1 MSVFYIDTD
10 NFLTAKSV
18 YSDSSLLTK
27 APDGYYSYSGNYRRQ
42 LFGKLQDV
50 AECPISS
57 YPVTFLT
64 NEDTDVDVMLL
75 GDNIPNV
82 NYVITSLP
90 NTLEGDIYDKVTSLK
105 ISSVPYTLASFGKT
119 ITFKPFSNFYGN
131 VNPFNFKLN
140 LGNVDSN
147 ISTVSGIVIAVADAP
162 IFDQLA
168 PNFDGAP
175 GDTYTYTG
183 TVSDPDAP
191 SDILVV
197 SVASNSSLPPGW
209 TFVQT
214 PGTNTFTIS
223 GPVPPG
229 ADYSII
235 LQVND
240 LDNPSN
246 ASQQVVSVNSI
257 FTTLASMEF
266 KLNYFDTLFP
276 SGGTGSSPKTTSP
289 IVLSN
294 TPSGYGTGH
303 TCNRAQFNLVAGVF
317 ANSNGGEWIW
327 KNLGK
332 GSLNNAGANN
342 QTYNVFDNNID
353 ELALIP
359 FISNGYVIPT
369 SYLNVAGGLQTD
381 LLNYPLKTFVD
392 GDPQTYY
399 NSSNFVAN
407 SSNRVSYFD
416 ISQLEAT
423 ELSNSSN
430 WIGSPNRGVVKFKL
444 VPNSYNSNGAANYH
458 SDSSWMQVFK
468 QNLAGTNQEEVLNP
482 STNQSFLLT
491 SSVVI
496 TVDIINNTV
505 TVGAS

>member
-50 AECPISS
+50 IECPISS

-147 ISTVSGIVIAVADAP
+147 TSTVSGIVIAVADAP

-257 FTTLASMEF
+257 FTTLSNMEF
-266 KLNYFDTLFP
+266 KLNYFGTTFP
-276 SGGTGSSPKTTSP
+276 SGGTGQSPKTTSA

-294 TPSGYGTGH
+294 TPPGYSTGH
-303 TCNRAQFNLVAGVF
+303 NCSRAQFNLVAGVYS
-317 ANSNGGEWIW
+317 NSNGGEWIW
-327 KNLGK
+327 MDLGK
-332 GSLNNAGANN
+332 GSLNNTTYEE
-342 QTYNVFDNNID
+342 TYNVFDSNID

-359 FISNGYVIPT
+359 FINNGTLINT
-369 SYLNVAGGLQTD
+369 SYLNIAAGTQGD
-381 LLNYPLKTFVD
+381 LNNVPSKTFVN
-392 GDPQTYY
+392 GDKQTYY
-399 NSSNFVAN
+399 NSTLFISN

-416 ISQLEAT
+416 IPVLTANS
-423 ELSNSSN
+423 LSNASN
-430 WIGSPNRGVVKFKL
+430 WIGSPYRGVVKFKL

-458 SDSSWMQVFK
+458 SDSSWLQVFK
-468 QNLAGTNQEEVLNP
+468 QNSAGTNQEEVLVSGN
-482 STNQSFLLT
+482 SFLLT

-496 TVDIINNTV
+496 TVDIINNSV
-505 TVGAS
+505 TVGTS